1 MGLLDWIVLGA
12 TVLFIV
18 GYGAWKTR
26 QNNTLQ
32 SYLLGDKEANWFTVA
47 LSIMATQA
55 SAITFLSAPG
65 QAYTDGMRFVQFY
78 FGLPLA
84 MVVLCMFVVP
94 LYHRLNV
101 YTAYEFLEKRFDLKT
116 RLLTAFLFLMQR
128 GLAAG
133 FTIFAPSLILSSIL
147 GWDIYLTNLLTG
159 LLVVVYTVSGGT
171 KAVNVTQKQQMAV
184 IFIGMLIAG
193 VLVVQYLPSE
203 VSFGNALQLAGKMG
217 RLNVVDFEF
226 DWNTRYNLWSG
237 LIGGFF
243 LSMSYFGTDQ
253 SQVQRYLSGS
263 SITQSRLG
271 LLFNGMLKIPMQFL
285 ILFIGTMVYVFYLFF
300 QAPIFFNTSLLA
312 QTKQSENGAE
322 IHLIEEKYSKIHEE
336 RKQNAIDLSLA
347 FQQNNEKL
355 IQSKTQALKETD
367 TQIQTLRKQAIE
379 VIKKTDNKADTN
391 DTNYIFLNFVRDY
404 LPTGLVG
411 LLIAVIIFASMSS
424 TSAELNALASTTM
437 IDFYK
442 RIWKPEANDQEC
454 VKVSKWMTFL
464 WGIYAIFFAMF
475 ANRLGT
481 LIEAVNI
488 LGSLV
493 YGTILGIFLSAFFLK
508 KVTANATFIA
518 ALLSETLILYCYFF
532 TDIPFL
538 WYNVIG
544 CLTVMGLGLLF
555 QEFFRKNIHLEDQ
568 Q

>member
-1 MGLLDWIVLGA
+1 
-12 TVLFIV
+12 
-18 GYGAWKTR
+18 
-26 QNNTLQ
+26 
-32 SYLLGDKEANWFTVA
+32 
-47 LSIMATQA
+47 
-55 SAITFLSAPG
+55 
-65 QAYTDGMRFVQFY
+65 
-78 FGLPLA
+78 
-84 MVVLCMFVVP
+84 
-94 LYHRLNV
+94 
-101 YTAYEFLEKRFDLKT
+101 
-116 RLLTAFLFLMQR
+116 
-128 GLAAG
+128 
-133 FTIFAPSLILSSIL
+133 
-147 GWDIYLTNLLTG
+147 
-159 LLVVVYTVSGGT
+159 
-171 KAVNVTQKQQMAV
+171 
-184 IFIGMLIAG
+184 
-193 VLVVQYLPSE
+193 
-203 VSFGNALQLAGKMG
+203 
-217 RLNVVDFEF
+217 
-226 DWNTRYNLWSG
+226 
-237 LIGGFF
+237 
-243 LSMSYFGTDQ
+243 
-253 SQVQRYLSGS
+253 
-263 SITQSRLG
+263 
-271 LLFNGMLKIPMQFL
+271 MQFL